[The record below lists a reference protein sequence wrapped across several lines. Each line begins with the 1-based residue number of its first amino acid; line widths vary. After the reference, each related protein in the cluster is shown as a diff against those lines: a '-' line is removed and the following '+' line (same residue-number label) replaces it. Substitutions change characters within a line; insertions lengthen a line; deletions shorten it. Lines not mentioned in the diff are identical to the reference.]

1 MTAHEED
8 RMTQHTD
15 APADTLPWPAT
26 EPREVA
32 LAADAAELVVDLRGG
47 GPRRLVVGDWE
58 VLDGYP
64 AGTVPAGRRG
74 GVLVPWP
81 NRLRNGQWSW
91 RGRDLQLDVVSGS
104 SPNAVHGLVTAQ
116 PWTVLARTDDAVT
129 VGTLLEPRPGYPFRL
144 AVAIDYRLAADQLT
158 VVVRVRNA
166 GDDDAPLGVGMHPYL
181 HVGASQERAD
191 AEGGLADAEL
201 AVPAHTVLEV
211 DGGLPTGARRPFD
224 GDVGRIGDRQLDD
237 PVTDLVRD
245 DDGWARVTLRGPAGA
260 LELAV
265 DPAWSWLQ
273 VFSGDT
279 LPAGQRR
286 RSLAV
291 EPMTCPPNAL
301 ADGVDLV
308 VLAPGGVWS
317 GTWTLRW
324 SPA

>member
-1 MTAHEED
+1 MPLDPEPAPSDDDVTAG
-8 RMTQHTD
+8 
-15 APADTLPWPAT
+15 PWPPTA
-26 EPREVA
+26 PRDARVRA
-32 LAADAAELVVDLRGG
+32 GAAELAVDLRGG
-47 GPRRLVVGDWE
+47 ALRRLLVGDWD

-81 NRLRNGQWSW
+81 NRLRGGQWSW
-91 RGRDLQLDVVSGS
+91 QARDLQLDVVSPG
-104 SPNAVHGLVTAQ
+104 SPNAVHGLLTAQ
-116 PWTVLARTDDAVT
+116 PWTVLTQQDDAVS
-129 VGTLLEPRPGYPFRL
+129 VGTVLEPRSGYPFRL
-144 AVAIDYRLAADQLT
+144 AVAVDHALAPDRLT
-158 VVVRVRNA
+158 VTVRVRNA
-166 GDDDAPLGVGMHPYL
+166 GDADAPFGVGMHPYL
-181 HVGASQERAD
+181 HVGAP

-201 AVPAHTVLEV
+201 TVPARRALDVE
-211 DGGLPTGARRPFD
+211 DGLPTGSTRPFD
-224 GDVGRIGDRQLDD
+224 GAVGRIGDRQLDD

-245 DDGWARVTLRGPAGA
+245 DDGWARVRLRGPAGE

-265 DPAWSWLQ
+265 DRSWPWLQ
-273 VFSGDT
+273 VYSGDT

-308 VLAPGGVWS
+308 VLPPGGTWS

-324 SPA
+324 TPAAP